1 MILHDTK
8 MEELVKTDFPNDL
21 IAVAEAQRLLGVSH
35 AKIAQLIRDGVLRY
49 FPNPLDKRVK
59 LVSQTEVL
67 SLKPNRVDK
76 AA

>member
-1 MILHDTK
+1 
-8 MEELVKTDFPNDL
+8 MEERVKTDFPKDL

-35 AKIAQLIRDGVLRY
+35 AKIAQLIRDGVLKH